1 VTGPIRVLIVDDQP
15 VIRAALAA
23 LLRDDPT
30 LEVVGEAG
38 DGAAAVAEAV
48 RLRPAVVLMDVRMPV
63 MDGLAATRAI
73 RAADPAPEVVVL
85 TTFDEDDYALEAV
98 QAGAAGFLL
107 KDGAA
112 EELIRGIRLAAAGD
126 SLIAPATLRRLMRRV
141 AASPQPDLSAAG
153 RIGALTAR
161 EREVLTEA
169 AAGASNSEIATALF
183 ISEGTVKT
191 HISAILAKLGVRDRV
206 QAVVLAYQGG
216 LVSPNG

>member
-1 VTGPIRVLIVDDQP
+1 V
-15 VIRAALAA
+15 AA